1 MNPRPPFWF
10 STVMTAITIALL
22 SVLVPTNAT
31 SINREEL
38 FRYESVPTGPL
49 LSVQTLGAGDRD
61 IEVEMVFKLGAFSP
75 KGGGHLALGVGDLSR
90 YFNTGLP
97 PLGNGIIVGQAS
109 MCPDQ
114 GATISLLTEQYGT
127 TGADPETCFS
137 GLAPDAEYRL
147 VTRVTADQRI
157 QYTLWNGDQLLATRS
172 RAAGNVPP
180 HSRGLFLV
188 GLPGQPAGGAF
199 TLVRLIAVAL
209 PAAPSPSPATK

>member
-1 MNPRPPFWF
+1 MKAPFWF
-10 STVMTAITIALL
+10 SAILTLGMVVFLTILL
-22 SVLVPTNAT
+22 PPIAADLK
-31 SINREEL
+31 REEL

-75 KGGGHLALGVGDLSR
+75 SGGGHLALGIGDLSR
-90 YFNTGLP
+90 YFNHGQP
-97 PLGNGIIVGQAS
+97 PLGNGVIIGQAG

-114 GATISLLTEQYGT
+114 ASTISVLTEQYGT